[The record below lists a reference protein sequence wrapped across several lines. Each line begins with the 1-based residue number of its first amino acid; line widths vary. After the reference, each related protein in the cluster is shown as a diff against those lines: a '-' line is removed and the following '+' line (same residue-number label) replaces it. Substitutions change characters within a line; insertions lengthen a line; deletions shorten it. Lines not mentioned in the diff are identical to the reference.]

1 MKHLAKRTLSLLLAA
16 LMVLS
21 LIPAHTHVH
30 AAEVTT
36 AYYGADNKTD
46 PNLQMSGSYG
56 TVRDYADS
64 HKAWAI
70 KTGGAGFALSNDFLT
85 GFNGKATVEV
95 EYLSAS
101 TFSSTFDLQ
110 YIANDGSAK
119 TPTEY
124 TTKDGTTQAGQ
135 AAKIRVYELTDMG
148 TTLGT
153 IGSVTKPSSLAVTT
167 DDTKYVGIR
176 SIRVTKV
183 AEAPAYAPEF
193 NNADFGGYVFD
204 QVASPALTVKNP
216 HTDVEMTAR
225 IYVTLKK
232 NGVDVEGLVQKRLL
246 NGEVP
251 TAEAF
256 ELISSETMTNA
267 TKAVGTYQ
275 VVVNSFITVDGGD
288 EVQIDK
294 TLSFKRATT
303 FTHEVVETNG
313 SVFYNANPVDGAPA
327 AVVPN
332 GIKVYIENAEGDT
345 VVGPVEQGVTLI
357 TETTKGVSLN
367 LKELIKDLDY
377 GTYTIK
383 VEAYKV
389 SGEEKT
395 LRGTTTYK
403 YTIAEPVAFAPE
415 FNNNQFKAVYDSA
428 ALANLFIQNP
438 HETAAMTTNITLT
451 IKKGGVALDGA
462 NEVPVKTGTV
472 VEAKA
477 NTILVSSKDL
487 SDRITEVGVEYE
499 IVLGG
504 TVTVDSV
511 DYPVNHT
518 IKVTRQ
524 ATFEQRIAD
533 HNGAPWHAV
542 KLTNADYANNAPKHF
557 VFSVRDNEGNILLD
571 SEGNE
576 RAYGIDLTYDTT
588 ETTNKLTNLAIINTL
603 EPGTYTIQADAYKD
617 SEKTELRGTFT
628 YEYIVECKH
637 PGVSDVGDCTATT
650 QVTCPDCEQTV
661 TVKAGH
667 TWGQYTYNEDA
678 TCVADGTKTASCTVD
693 GCTAK
698 DTVTAEGTKDPNAHK
713 MELTTPEDPATCGKD
728 GKTEVL
734 TCANGCGHQTGGDP
748 ISATG
753 EHTYENKYDTT
764 CNVCDFVRHI
774 HAGTN
779 ATLGNSID
787 MNINLGLD
795 KEKVENE
802 QYTPKVSIDGVEV
815 DGVFTLTENGTNT
828 YYVKVPG
835 LAAKDLNKVVTVTIY
850 EGDTV
855 VMEATDSFADY
866 VERLINSTD
875 PNVTDEHRTLAAKM
889 ALYATAAQNY
899 FPGTS
904 GQTVVEQLEENGV
917 DYNRFTG
924 EIETFE
930 HERVV
935 DDAEG
940 LYQGSNFD
948 LEENIVMNMYVRDVA
963 YAEIEY
969 TPYNSTEKVTKTI
982 QAADC
987 EKSGSYYKFRIEDFV
1002 TADGAKTVVTAKFY
1016 NAEGEQLVTVTDS
1029 MAAYVARMSERLTW
1043 LDTMLQYATAAYN
1056 ALTD

>member
-36 AYYGADNKTD
+36 AYYGADNTKDT
-46 PNLQMSGSYG
+46 NLTTTEEHSYG
-56 TVRDYADS
+56 TVKNYVGS
-64 HKAWAI
+64 HSAWAL
-70 KTGGAGFALSNDFLT
+70 KSGGMGLVLSEAFRE

-176 SIRVTKV
+176 SIRVTKF
-183 AEAPAYAPEF
+183 ADAPAYAPEF
-193 NNADFGGYVFD
+193 NNADFGGAYVFD

-216 HTDVEMTAR
+216 YEDVEMTAR
-225 IYVTLKK
+225 IFVTLKK
-232 NGVDVEGLVQKRLL
+232 NGVDVEGLVQKRLRRHED
-246 NGEVP
+246 GAISTTDPVDV
-251 TAEAF
+251 
-256 ELISSETMTNA
+256 ISSATMTDSTSA
-267 TKAVGTYQ
+267 EGTYDL
-275 VVVNSFITVDGGD
+275 VVTSVIKVNGGD

-472 VEAKA
+472 VEAGK

-524 ATFEQRIAD
+524 ATFEQRFFEL
-533 HNGAPWHAV
+533 NGITGFGV
-542 KLTNADYANNAPKHF
+542 KLTSDAAADNAPKYF
-557 VFSVRDNEGNILLD
+557 KFTVLDNEGNETGSYVADESVL
-571 SEGNE
+571 
-576 RAYGIDLTYDTT
+576 AYNTT
-588 ETTNKLTNLAIINTL
+588 ETQVQMKNLTIVSSLQ
-603 EPGTYTIQADAYKD
+603 PGTYPLKAEAYKNVELTD
-617 SEKTELRGTFT
+617 LRGTVT
-628 YEYIVECKH
+628 CEYIVECKH

-698 DTVTAEGTKDPNAHK
+698 DTVTAEGTKDPDAHK
-713 MELTTPEDPATCGKD
+713 MELTTPEVPAQCGKA
-728 GKTEVL
+728 GTTAIY
-734 TCANGCGHQTGGDP
+734 TCANGCDHTTGGEP
-748 ISATG
+748 IEAL
-753 EHTYENKYDTT
+753 EHVYDNAEDNT
-764 CNVCDFVRHI
+764 CNLCGYVRAI
-774 HAGTN
+774 DGGN
-779 ATLGNSID
+779 LDLGNTMD
-787 MNINLGLD
+787 YNVYVTLD
-795 KEKVENE
+795 PEKAEDAYAVIKKNGVVVEDDAKLE
-802 QYTPKVSIDGVEV
+802 
-815 DGVFTLTENGTNT
+815 ENGGSYEITL
-828 YYVKVPG
+828 PG
-835 LAAKDLNKVVTVTIY
+835 LAAKELCEGFTVEIYDKDGNKIGEAEESFAAYATRLFTKSSNEAAKRMIADMIVYATKAQQHFGYKTNDLLANQIDENLYKNYVTNYSEENVADRVVTQESKY
-850 EGDTV
+850 
-855 VMEATDSFADY
+855 
-866 VERLINSTD
+866 
-875 PNVTDEHRTLAAKM
+875 
-889 ALYATAAQNY
+889 Y
-899 FPGTS
+899 FGTNF
-904 GQTVVEQLEENGV
+904 ELEK
-917 DYNRFTG
+917 
-924 EIETFE
+924 
-930 HERVV
+930 
-935 DDAEG
+935 
-940 LYQGSNFD
+940 
-948 LEENIVMNMYVRDVA
+948 NISMNMFVA
-963 YAEIEY
+963 NIEGGY
-969 TPYNSTEKVTKTI
+969 GVFSFTDGEGNTKYEEQRINADNEKM
-982 QAADC
+982 
-987 EKSGSYYKFRIEDFV
+987 SGDYYIFNINKFV
-1002 TADGAKTVVTAKFY
+1002 TADGHD
-1016 NAEGEQLVTVTDS
+1016 VTVTARFYDANGTLVATVSDS
-1029 MAAYVARMSERLTW
+1029 MASYVARMNDQYPW
-1043 LDTMLQYATAAYN
+1043 LEYMMTFATSTYN
-1056 ALTD
+1056 YKSSK